1 MNIDPG
7 FWRDLKMYK
16 GFNIIQSLTSDLD
29 DGRTLHLK
37 FLNLVF
43 PGSWKEYGL
52 ALPRNKASLL
62 S

>member
-1 MNIDPG
+1 
-7 FWRDLKMYK
+7 MYK

-52 ALPRNKASLL
+52 ALQKQSILALL
-62 S
+62 SDTGYGKLE